1 MKEENM
7 IDLFINIEE
16 LKRAYY
22 TYINDKFDNECVG
35 IISTQDLHFGKEGN
49 TDIETH
55 FKSAIK
61 NLVSRAYMSHKL
73 EKIVEKLVDDAMEGN
88 IAAAR
93 EVMDRVE
100 GKAIATQEVTGPDG
114 TQLKTA
120 VQLFFVE
127 PDGTITAD

>member
-1 MKEENM
+1 M
-7 IDLFINIEE
+7 DLQDQTNGKKGGQPGNNNAGKNRIFSDQ
-16 LKRAYY
+16 LKRHL
-22 TYINDKFDNECVG
+22 IHNP
-35 IISTQDLHFGKEGN
+35 
-49 TDIETH
+49 
-55 FKSAIK
+55 
-61 NLVSRAYMSHKL
+61 HKL